1 MTQLEVNFTIK
12 GEKSETTFTLVCRE
26 GKYYLMGVSAISGKK
41 EFELKRDDTTM
52 IFHLV
57 IQDAFEESAEVIE
70 SRMIGLA
77 EEWIDVQSQGLET
90 DGEDE
95 PIDKK
100 PGYGP
105 QDIFVEPKNFSLTQL
120 IQMVNDGDIEIAPRF
135 QRHFIWD
142 RTRKSRLIESIFL
155 GLPLP
160 AIYLSQYDDG
170 RLTIVD
176 GLQRIS
182 TIKEFLEDGFSLC
195 NMEYFEF
202 CNGKNFSE
210 LNLPGLQLRRFKQTQ
225 ITCFVI
231 DYRSPSQLKYDLF
244 RRLNTGGKVLNDQEI
259 RNCLSRSGLQETLH
273 SMITSSEFK
282 QATGGRVK
290 DTRMAAQESALR
302 FIYFYNQYSDD
313 FPIGEYDGDMSG
325 ALDSCV
331 EDLNS
336 YTKQALN
343 KYVDLYK
350 NSMRLAYKLF
360 GDYAFR
366 KVGVDYMERR
376 KNSVNKSLML
386 VISVLLAVH
395 GDKYVIDG
403 NLTSRL
409 ADLLNKDSQ
418 LNEAISW
425 STSSKKN
432 ISYVFK
438 YLKDNLFDKYL
449 LKI

>member
-1 MTQLEVNFTIK
+1 MAQLEVNFTIK
-12 GEKSETTFTLVCRE
+12 GEKSETTFTLLSGE
-26 GKYYLMGVSAISGKK
+26 DKFYLIGISEISGKQ
-41 EFELKRDDTTM
+41 EFELKRDETTM
-52 IFHLV
+52 VFCLV
-57 IQDAFEESAEVIE
+57 KQGVFEEPEEIVE

-77 EEWIDVQSQGLET
+77 GEWIDVQSQGLET
-90 DGEDE
+90 NGEDE
-95 PIDKK
+95 PINKK